1 MRWQSAS
8 ESLSSEILRSNH
20 RNRPR
25 LRFIRFQRFLGQQR
39 GQFSCGQFST
49 ETPKLANG
57 NGHGAPIGPSTSP
70 AQQDQMSTVRSA
82 GKNAVRE
89 KTASRKAKLARS
101 LLKKKWAANR
111 HQTGWS
117 VAIVAAKTLLQVS
130 SSGVI
135 ADAESVSVNAR
146 ARPHGSGRRRQRSN
160 VTRIQGPDSE
170 GFGLFFFSAKFQCR
184 A

>member
-1 MRWQSAS
+1 MAITTMRWQSAS

-25 LRFIRFQRFLGQQR
+25 LRFIRFQRFFGQQR
-39 GQFSCGQFST
+39 GQFSCGHFST

-101 LLKKKWAANR
+101 LLKKNGQRIDIKQAGLSLSWQRRPCSKFHQAA
-111 HQTGWS
+111 
-117 VAIVAAKTLLQVS
+117 
-130 SSGVI
+130 
-135 ADAESVSVNAR
+135 
-146 ARPHGSGRRRQRSN
+146 
-160 VTRIQGPDSE
+160 
-170 GFGLFFFSAKFQCR
+170 
-184 A
+184 